1 MLLAASLLAA
11 CGSDDGPAVILP
23 SDAPFVPVIESSD
36 LAVGE
41 TRIVLT
47 LLDRDRAPT
56 FPPETA
62 FRVRLFEPINGEIRF
77 RTDAVA
83 QVIPVGDRV
92 YYSVAAPLDGP
103 GQWALEVTALFAD
116 GASRTSARLPF
127 LVPVE
132 QRTLAVGSAAIPS
145 PTLTL
150 ADGPPAE
157 ISSDPNP
164 NAALYEVS
172 VAQALETRRPFVLA
186 LTSVGFCF
194 GRGTC
199 QRAVDQLKRLA
210 PAAGLLAIH
219 AEPLTNLGDGAA
231 PLPSPSNV
239 LADWRLE
246 NDPWIFVVNA
256 DGMIS
261 ARFEVAVSDA
271 ELSAAFQ
278 AAVET
283 KR

>member
-1 MLLAASLLAA
+1 MLAT

-23 SDAPFVPVIESSD
+23 SSAPFVPVIESSD

-62 FRVRLFEPINGEIRF
+62 FRVRLFEPITGEIRF
-77 RTDAVA
+77 RADTVTH
-83 QVIPVGDRV
+83 VIPVGDRV
-92 YYSVAAPLDGP
+92 YYSVAATLDGP

-116 GASRTSARLPF
+116 GSSRTSARLPF

-132 QRTLAVGSAAIPS
+132 QLTPAVGSAAIPS
-145 PTLTL
+145 LTLTL
-150 ADGPPAE
+150 ADGRPAE

-164 NAALYEVS
+164 DATLYEVS
-172 VAQALETRRPFVLA
+172 VAQALEAGRPFVVVF
-186 LTSVGFCF
+186 TTVGFCF
-194 GRGTC
+194 GRGIC
-199 QRAVDQLKRLA
+199 QRAVNQLKQLA

-219 AEPLTNLGDGAA
+219 AEPLTNLRDSGA

-239 LADWRLE
+239 LTDWRLE

-256 DGMIS
+256 EGMIR
-261 ARFEVAVSDA
+261 ARFEVVVSDA
-271 ELSAAFQ
+271 ELRAAFQ

-283 KR
+283 GR